1 MKLFI
6 YIKLLIYSMKN
17 LFFNVIIIQ
26 NTKISKYIFLQNFI
40 FFNFS
45 LLLQYNRIYTINIVY
60 INIKINFNIFFKL
73 LLRSKSKL
81 TPYKV

>member
-1 MKLFI
+1 
-6 YIKLLIYSMKN
+6 MKN

-45 LLLQYNRIYTINIVY
+45 PLLQYNRIYTINIVY

-73 LLRSKSKL
+73 LLRLKSKL